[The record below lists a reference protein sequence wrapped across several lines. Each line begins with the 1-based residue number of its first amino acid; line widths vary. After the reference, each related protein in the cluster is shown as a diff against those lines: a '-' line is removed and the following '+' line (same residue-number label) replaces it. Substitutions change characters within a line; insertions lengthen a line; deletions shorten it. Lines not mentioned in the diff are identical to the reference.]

1 MNLYNQVKMLFEIS
15 NIAMDL
21 YSVLQYT
28 LKCRRSKDELYIY
41 NTIHELE
48 LDFEDIVNKYH
59 ESTLQISRNN
69 KLIYLKNGT
78 TIYFKTINECTR
90 GLDGYRFGKVKFR

>member
-1 MNLYNQVKMLFEIS
+1 MNLYNQVKILFEIS
-15 NIAMDL
+15 DIAMNL
-21 YSVLQYT
+21 YTALKYT
-28 LKCRRSKDELYIY
+28 MKYGKSKDELYVY

-48 LDFEDIVNKYH
+48 LDFEDIANKYH

-78 TIYFKTINECTR
+78 TIYLKTINDCTR
-90 GLDGYRFGKVKFR
+90 GLDGYRFKKVKFR